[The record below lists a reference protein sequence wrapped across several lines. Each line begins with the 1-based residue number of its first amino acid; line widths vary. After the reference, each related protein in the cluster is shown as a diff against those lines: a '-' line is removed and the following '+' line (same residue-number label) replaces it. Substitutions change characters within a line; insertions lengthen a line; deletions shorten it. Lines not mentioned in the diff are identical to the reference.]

1 MPMTSDSLANYLL
14 GATRAQTLSALFLH
28 PELSLH
34 VRELARMTGASPG
47 SLHRELRAL
56 EDLGLL
62 LRESIGRQVH
72 YRANPE
78 CPVFDEL
85 AGLLRKTSGLADVLR
100 MALEPLAAKVK
111 IAFIYGSVAAGT
123 ARPRSDVDVM
133 VIGKAS
139 FAELVRALNSTQEA
153 LKREV
158 NVTPLTPAAL
168 WGKVKAKDG
177 FIKQVQIAPKIFLI
191 GTEHDLAELVAH
203 RAA

>member
-1 MPMTSDSLANYLL
+1 
-14 GATRAQTLSALFLH
+14 
-28 PELSLH
+28 
-34 VRELARMTGASPG
+34 
-47 SLHRELRAL
+47 
-56 EDLGLL
+56 LL

-85 AGLLRKTSGLADVLR
+85 AGLLRKTTGLADVLR
-100 MALEPLAAKVK
+100 AVLEPLGSRVK
-111 IAFIYGSVAAGT
+111 IAFVYGSVAAGT

-139 FAELVRALNSTQEA
+139 FAELVRTLAPTQEV

-158 NVTPLTPAAL
+158 NMTPLTPVAL
-168 WGKVKAKDG
+168 AQKVKAKDG
-177 FIKQVQIAPKIFLI
+177 FVKQILTAPKIFLI
-191 GTEHDLAELVAH
+191 GTDRDLAELVAH

>member
-1 MPMTSDSLANYLL
+1 MKSDSLANYLF
-14 GATRAQTLSALFLH
+14 GATRAETLAALFLH

-34 VRELARMTGASPG
+34 IRELARLAGASPG

-56 EDLGLL
+56 SDLGLL
-62 LRESIGRQVH
+62 QREAIGRQVH

-85 AGLLRKTSGLADVLR
+85 AGLLRKTVGLADVLHT
-100 MALEPLAAKVK
+100 ALEPLGPRVK
-111 IAFIYGSVAAGT
+111 IAFVHGSVAAGT

-133 VIGKAS
+133 VIGKVS
-139 FAELVRALNSTQEA
+139 FAELVRTLAPTQEV

-168 WGKVKAKDG
+168 AQKVKAKDG
-177 FIKQVQIAPKIFLI
+177 FIKQVLAAPKIFLI
-191 GTEHDLAELVAH
+191 GTDHDLAELAAH